1 MLSPHEFA
9 VLLLVND
16 RAESHE
22 LDRAD
27 VEALIEHK
35 LVTLERHE
43 PDCSYAQVTAQG
55 YAFLKACGRVHAGG
69 RRTLTVTH

>member
-16 RAESHE
+16 SAESHD

-35 LVTLERHE
+35 LVTLERQGL
-43 PDCSYAQVTAQG
+43 DQVYARVTAQG
-55 YAFLKACGRVHAGG
+55 RALLKAFGHPRTGERRAPACVH
-69 RRTLTVTH
+69 